1 MVTKTAD
8 HQATETKPR
17 GEVLIMKRFSLARL
31 LDSFKKVTMLALK
44 RIQVMFAETFGLGP
58 GTTLSAIIFI
68 CLVVITAT
76 FWFIYSA
83 PPDTII
89 ITSGDEGTSLAKSAE
104 KYKKIL
110 SKKGVKLEILKSKGS
125 LENLQRLEN
134 PAFRV
139 DVGFVQTGVAKN
151 SNTDKLVSL
160 GSINYQPLYIFY
172 RSSKPF
178 YLLSQFSGKKLAI
191 GEDGTGTQVLALE
204 LLDMNGIKPSG
215 ATTLIEMDD
224 DDAHK
229 ALLEGKIDA
238 AFMMSDSASSETRRE
253 LLRKPGIKLFNF
265 SQADAY
271 TRRIS
276 HLNKI
281 VIPKGSFD
289 FGKNIPDQD
298 VILVSPTVELIART
312 DLHPALSDLLLEAAT
327 EVHSKPGLTRKRGEF
342 PAMLE
347 HEYKISPDATRFY
360 KSGKGFLYKYLP
372 FSMASLVNRILVV
385 FVPMILI
392 LIPGLKSIPAI
403 YRWRMR
409 LRLLRWYRALLMLEE
424 GMVGHITPEKRAELI
439 ERLNEIEETVNN
451 LKVPASFA
459 DQFYALRSHVLIV
472 RERLMHSAN
481 YTK

>member
-1 MVTKTAD
+1 MEK
-8 HQATETKPR
+8 
-17 GEVLIMKRFSLARL
+17 FSFGRL
-31 LDSFKKVTMLALK
+31 LASLKKVIMLALE
-44 RIQVMFAETFGLGP
+44 RIQVVFAETFGLGP

-68 CLVVITAT
+68 CVVVITAT

-83 PPDTII
+83 PPDTLI
-89 ITSGDEGTSLAKSAE
+89 ITSGDESTRFVRIAE
-104 KYKKIL
+104 RYKKIL
-110 SKKGVKLEILKSKGS
+110 AKNGVKLEILKSEGS
-125 LENLQRLEN
+125 LENLERLEN
-134 PAFRV
+134 PSFRV
-139 DVGFVQTGVAKN
+139 DVGFVQTGVAKGRN
-151 SNTDKLVSL
+151 IDKLVSL
-160 GSINYQPLYIFY
+160 GSISYQPLYIFY
-172 RSSKPF
+172 RSSKPLE
-178 YLLSQFSGKKLAI
+178 LLSQFKGKRIAV
-191 GEDGTGTQVLALE
+191 GEGGTGTQVLSLE
-204 LLDMNGIKPSG
+204 LLALNGIVRGG
-215 ATTLIEMDD
+215 ATELLEMDD
-224 DDAHK
+224 EDAAK

-238 AFMMSDSASSETRRE
+238 AFMMSDSTSSKTMRDFR
-253 LLRKPGIKLFNF
+253 LKQDIRLYDFT
-265 SQADAY
+265 QADAY
-271 TRRIS
+271 SRRIT

-281 VIPKGSFD
+281 VLPKGSFD
-289 FGKNIPDQD
+289 FGKNIPTHD
-298 VILVSPTVELIART
+298 VSLVSPTVELIARA

-327 EVHSKPGLTRKRGEF
+327 EVHSRQGLTQKRGEF

-372 FSMASLVNRILVV
+372 FWMASLVNRILVV

-392 LIPGLKSIPAI
+392 LIPGLRSIPAI

-409 LRLLRWYRALLMLEE
+409 LRLLRWYRALLILEE
-424 GMVGHITPEKRAELI
+424 GLVGHITPEKRAELI